1 MRGINARF
9 LSDLTSG
16 ELSFFLRQVKGRKE
30 ELSLE
35 IRGGYINIYYRGGN
49 LLKITQKRNGYSF
62 QFDSRY
68 CLNKG
73 DDSRYKQITG
83 LDSSS
88 ASDYADAFELLIDEM
103 QKWFSVHPKPEREYQ
118 HQLLVHN
125 SSIVDIEYQVKNLM
139 RLDMLMVADDRL
151 IVAENKYGLGAITG
165 CAGLAK
171 HYRDICRVLTDSDLK
186 KELYDSVQRITECK
200 HSLGLLDK
208 PVLSLDQN
216 KHEILF
222 LLAGYHP
229 KSRSLHNEMSGLEIT
244 VPVRLLFMSADNY
257 VIDLSEAT
265 AL

>member
-9 LSDLTSG
+9 ISDLTNG
-16 ELSFFLRQVKGRKE
+16 ELSFFLQQVKERRG

-73 DDSRYKQITG
+73 DDSRYAQIAG
-83 LDSSS
+83 LNSSS
-88 ASDYADAFELLIDEM
+88 ASDYAGHFDLLIDEM
-103 QKWFSVHPKPEREYQ
+103 EKWFRVHPKPEREYQ

-125 SSIVDIEYQVKNLM
+125 ASIIDIEYQVKNLM
-139 RLDMLMVADDRL
+139 RLDMLMVMNDRL
-151 IVAENKYGLGAITG
+151 TVVENKYGLGAITG
-165 CAGLAK
+165 SAGLAK
-171 HYRDICRVLTDSDLK
+171 HYRDICRVLTDSGLK
-186 KELYDSVQRITECK
+186 RELYDSVRQVADCK
-200 HSLGLLDK
+200 SSLGLLSN
-208 PVLSLDQN
+208 PVPQLNQN

-222 LLAGYHP
+222 LLAGYNP
-229 KSRSLHNEMSGLEIT
+229 RSRSVQNEMNGLEKT
-244 VPVRLLFMSADNY
+244 VPVRMLLMPADKY
-257 VIDLSEAT
+257 AIDISEAV